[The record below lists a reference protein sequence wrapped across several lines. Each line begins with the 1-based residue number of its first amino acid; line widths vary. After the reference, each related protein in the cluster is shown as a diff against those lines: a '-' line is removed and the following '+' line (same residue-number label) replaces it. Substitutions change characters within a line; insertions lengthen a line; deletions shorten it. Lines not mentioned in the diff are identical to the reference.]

1 MKIEALVFVGLIWIL
16 PVMVALWFFVGVWF
30 FSESFD
36 YRLAAVLRSLA
47 VAGTF
52 APGYTLEAGFIPVPA
67 SVFLFFT
74 PPDSTF
80 LAQAEGAVTPIL
92 ILSILL
98 LPIFILAGNF
108 VRKSKVGLTHHS
120 SESPKGAP

>member
-16 PVMVALWFFVGVWF
+16 PVMVGLWFSLGVWF
-30 FSESFD
+30 FSERFD
-36 YRLAAVLRSLA
+36 YRFAAVLRSLA

-52 APGYTLEAGFIPVPA
+52 APGYTPEAGFIPVPA

-80 LAQAEGAVTPIL
+80 LAQAEGAVPPIL
-92 ILSILL
+92 ILSVLL
-98 LPIFILAGNF
+98 LPIFILAGYF
-108 VRKSKVGLTHHS
+108 LHKGKIGLTHHS
-120 SESPKGAP
+120 SGTG